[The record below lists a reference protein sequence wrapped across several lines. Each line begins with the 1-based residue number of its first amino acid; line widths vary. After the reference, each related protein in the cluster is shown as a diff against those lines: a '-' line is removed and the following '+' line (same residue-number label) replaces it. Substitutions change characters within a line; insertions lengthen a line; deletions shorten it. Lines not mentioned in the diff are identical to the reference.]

1 MSRGAVYKSFLQR
14 EGPQNLGA
22 VSWPE
27 AKSQALSGKKFLV
40 TGVLDTIERDE
51 FIKLIKESGGHVMS
65 GMSKNLDYLI
75 VGRDAGPAKLKKAE
89 EFGLKQMDENET
101 FNMFERILS
110 EGHSLEDEEPSTST
124 QKKTETKKK
133 ETKKKKSSKRKEE
146 SDEDDDEVE
155 ESPKKKKAT
164 AKKTSKKTVK
174 KSEEEV
180 EEDGEDDDLGNF

>member
-1 MSRGAVYKSFLQR
+1 M
-14 EGPQNLGA
+14 GA

-89 EFGLKQMDENET
+89 EFGLKQLDET
-101 FNMFERILS
+101 QAFNMFERILS

-124 QKKTETKKK
+124 QKKK

-146 SDEDDDEVE
+146 SDEEDDEVE